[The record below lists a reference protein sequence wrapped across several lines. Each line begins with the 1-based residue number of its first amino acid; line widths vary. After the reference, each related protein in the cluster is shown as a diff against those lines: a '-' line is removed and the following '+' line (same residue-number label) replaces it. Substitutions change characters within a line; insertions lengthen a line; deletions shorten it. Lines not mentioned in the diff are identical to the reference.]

1 MTWPAAVPA
10 AALRA
15 MRTAAG
21 WRAVR
26 LALLV
31 GAVFVLGVLCGGER
45 AQAADGGP
53 VPETGLGAPVADAP
67 PGSNSPASIVDAL
80 TVPSPDA
87 AGPIGPLTGTVV
99 RTVDERV
106 AQPVAELAGAVTGRL
121 DETTHSGLP
130 GLAHPAP
137 LPGLTRPTPP
147 PGPADVPEQ
156 TPPEPAAPGPR
167 PDTAT
172 QAPSRAPHRN
182 TQDEPKVP
190 DGQARTPGPLTD
202 PFPHGP
208 ESTRGTVPVTDAHPA
223 HRSAQDAEPAPHA
236 PDAPAGRPDGVTGG
250 RAAVDHG
257 TPRPGGDARTVAACP
272 RPPLRPVPGAV
283 ERAGATGERAPYR
296 AVPVSPA

>member
-1 MTWPAAVPA
+1 MTWPAAVPG

-21 WRAVR
+21 RRAVR

-67 PGSNSPASIVDAL
+67 PGPNSPASLVDAL
-80 TVPSPDA
+80 TVPSPDT
-87 AGPIGPLTGTVV
+87 AGPIGRLTGTVV

-106 AQPVAELAGAVTGRL
+106 ARPVAELAEAVTGRL

-130 GLAHPAP
+130 GLAHPVP
-137 LPGLTRPTPP
+137 LPGLTRPAPP
-147 PGPADVPEQ
+147 PGPAGVPER
-156 TPPEPAAPGPR
+156 TSPESAAPGPR
-167 PDTAT
+167 PGTAT
-172 QAPSRAPHRN
+172 QAPSHAPHRD
-182 TQDEPKVP
+182 TQDGPKAP
-190 DGQARTPGPLTD
+190 DGQARTPGPLTG
-202 PFPHGP
+202 PFLHGP
-208 ESTRGTVPVTDAHPA
+208 EPTRDTVPVTDAHPA
-223 HRSAQDAEPAPHA
+223 HRPAQDAEPAPRA
-236 PDAPAGRPDGVTGG
+236 PGAPAGRPDGVTGG

-257 TPRPGGDARTVAACP
+257 TERPGGDTRTVAACP

-283 ERAGATGERAPYR
+283 ERAGATGERGPYR

>member
-1 MTWPAAVPA
+1 MTWPAAVPG

-15 MRTAAG
+15 MRAAAG

-53 VPETGLGAPVADAP
+53 VAETGLGALVADAP
-67 PGSNSPASIVDAL
+67 PGSNSPASLVDAL
-80 TVPSPDA
+80 TVPPPDT
-87 AGPIGPLTGTVV
+87 AGPVGPLAGTVV
-99 RTVDERV
+99 GTVDERV
-106 AQPVAELAGAVTGRL
+106 ARPVAELAGAVTGRL
-121 DETTHSGLP
+121 DETTHDE
-130 GLAHPAP
+130 
-137 LPGLTRPTPP
+137 LPGLTRPAPP
-147 PGPADVPEQ
+147 PGPAGVPEQ
-156 TPPEPAAPGPR
+156 TPAEPAASDPR

-172 QAPSRAPHRN
+172 RAPSRAPHRD

-190 DGQARTPGPLTD
+190 DGQARTSGPLTG

-208 ESTRGTVPVTDAHPA
+208 EPTRDPVPVTDAHPA

-236 PDAPAGRPDGVTGG
+236 PGAPAGRPDGVTGG

-257 TPRPGGDARTVAACP
+257 TPRPGGDARTVAAYP
-272 RPPLRPVPGAV
+272 RPPLRPAPGAV
-283 ERAGATGERAPYR
+283 ERAGATGERDPYR